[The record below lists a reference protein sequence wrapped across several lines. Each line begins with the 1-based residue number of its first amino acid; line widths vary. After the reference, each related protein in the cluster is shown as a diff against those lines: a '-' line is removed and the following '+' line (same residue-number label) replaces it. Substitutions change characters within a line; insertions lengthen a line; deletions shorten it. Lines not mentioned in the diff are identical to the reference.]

1 MIVDVIPGVFGKLL
15 QTKGDLPVF
24 RVDVQN
30 DGFDHFALLQN
41 FGRMID
47 LAGPG
52 HIGDMDKAV
61 DAVFQFHKGAVN
73 GEVADHAFDLAADW
87 ITLVDGFPR
96 IAVRLTETEGD
107 LLVVSVDGEDGRLDD
122 VADLDEFRRMI
133 DLAGPRELGDVDEAF
148 QAFFQFHE
156 SAVRQ
161 QIDDFAFHDG
171 AGRILLIDIQPGV
184 RGHLL
189 DAEGN
194 AFLIVIDADDHN
206 VDLFADFQD
215 LGRMIDAAPAHIGE
229 VQKAIDAGQIDES
242 AEVSDVLDNAFPDV
256 ADLDLIEEGA
266 ALEGALF
273 VKQLAAGDH
282 HVLAFV
288 IDFDDFDF
296 DLLTDKV
303 VDILGV
309 LERKLAGGQ
318 EGFDADVDHKAAFD
332 FPSDDTFDGLAVVA
346 GRQSGVPGTLTVGF
360 SLGEADVA
368 VLVFLA
374 D

>member
-1 MIVDVIPGVFGKLL
+1 MRLAE
-15 QTKGDLPVF
+15 TEGDLLVVG
-24 RVDVQN
+24 VDAKHGSLHDVAN
-30 DGFDHFALLQN
+30 LDE

-52 HIGDMDKAV
+52 
-61 DAVFQFHKGAVN
+61 
-73 GEVADHAFDLAADW
+73 
-87 ITLVDGFPR
+87 
-96 IAVRLTETEGD
+96 
-107 LLVVSVDGEDGRLDD
+107 
-122 VADLDEFRRMI
+122 EF
-133 DLAGPRELGDVDEAF
+133 GDVDEAF
-148 QAFFQFHE
+148 QAFFQFHK

-161 QIDDFAFHDG
+161 KIDNFAFHDG
-171 AGRILLIDIQPGV
+171 AGGILLVDIQPGV

-189 DAEGN
+189 DTEGN

-229 VQKAIDAGQIDES
+229 VQETIDAGQVDES
-242 AEVSDVLDNAFPDV
+242 AEVGDVLDNAFPDV
-256 ADLDLIEEGA
+256 ADLDLIKEGA

-309 LERKLAGGQ
+309 LKRELAGGQ

-346 GRQSGVPGTLTVGF
+346 GSERGVPGTLTVGL
-360 SLGEADVA
+360 SLGQADVA